1 MVRTQGSQSLAL
13 DLILIAAPQL
23 GEWLNAQ
30 AQIENSGGQLVEIRA
45 ER

>member
-13 DLILIAAPQL
+13 GLILIAAPQL

-30 AQIENSGGQLVEIRA
+30 TKVYDSGGQLVEIRA